1 MKRILTLLLCL
12 TLLLAVPAMA
22 ETFSATAPG
31 FGGDITVTIEV
42 ENGVLTGVTCVGDGE
57 TAGVGSMA
65 VEQMPALMLEN
76 GTWDVDGVTGA
87 TVSSSAVRQAAYE
100 AMAAAGLVTQEIPE
114 VNMAAGTYTAQATGF
129 AMCEPITVTTILS
142 HDQIIDIKVDEV
154 NLADTPPMVDCVV
167 EKLIPRML
175 ENQSVRVDSITG
187 ATMTSAAV
195 KTAVEDC
202 IVQALEGH
210 QVTLMK
216 DIAGKDR
223 RPGGDPHP
231 GAGGGHGR
239 LRHHDRHERG

>member
-42 ENGVLTGVTCVGDGE
+42 ENGALTGVTCVGDGE

-114 VNMAAGTYTAQATGF
+114 VNMTAGT
-129 AMCEPITVTTILS
+129 
-142 HDQIIDIKVDEV
+142 
-154 NLADTPPMVDCVV
+154 
-167 EKLIPRML
+167 
-175 ENQSVRVDSITG
+175 
-187 ATMTSAAV
+187 
-195 KTAVEDC
+195 
-202 IVQALEGH
+202 
-210 QVTLMK
+210 
-216 DIAGKDR
+216 
-223 RPGGDPHP
+223 
-231 GAGGGHGR
+231 
-239 LRHHDRHERG
+239 